1 MTLPES
7 AVASSASYF
16 WVDDEGILN
25 ILNKPKKVHDLQDA
39 LENVQIAR
47 EIAKDNTHPLLIDM
61 TNIRLMNRGARQVYV
76 AESERKYVIAVA
88 LVTTSITSRVVSNF
102 FLGLNK
108 LPVPTKLFNDKE
120 AAKKWLLEQV

>member
-16 WVDDEGILN
+16 WVDDEGVLN

-47 EIAKDNTHPLLIDM
+47 EIAKNNTHPLLIDM
-61 TNIRLMNRGARQVYV
+61 TNIRSMSREAREVYV
-76 AESERKYVIAVA
+76 MESERDYVMAVA
-88 LVTTSITSRVVSNF
+88 LVTTSITSRVVANF
-102 FLGLNK
+102 FIGFNK
-108 LPVPTKLFNDKE
+108 PPVPTKLFNDIE